1 MSESEDNSPKPAASS
16 GFSLRNTFS
25 AIRSRVQK
33 ELDPTAD
40 LEPAAQPG
48 PIPAKEAKIALTPVR
63 AVSGGES
70 SSSSSRLKRILIIG
84 GMDFFGA
91 ALVRRLNAGGFRQIT
106 LVDSLEDDRW
116 KNFSSLAFE
125 ELQGFSEFE
134 KLLLSRARP
143 TGVYSHIFYLAD
155 WRCADSP
162 LALPKA
168 ALALAAESNSRFI
181 SFASASSLGP
191 QPSRSDIVQGWPDR
205 FRPECRSGLVACL
218 FDRFAMARMPARN
231 YVALKHYRLF
241 GSHERPD
248 GALYGV
254 AKVVYDH
261 LINGTVPRLPE
272 ALKPGSPEGDRR
284 HDFLSVAYAA
294 EMAAFLAEQDN
305 SSGIYEIGSGLA
317 STPWDLI
324 QAVFAAVDRP
334 PEVEWTQLPFSSPS
348 PEPEAADLSRLR
360 ELGWNKPIPPLA
372 EAVAQYVSACFHGTE
387 ELPAPEPVAVEPEKQ
402 PASGISKT
410 IPNRRKPFV
419 GKAAS

>member
-1 MSESEDNSPKPAASS
+1 MSESPADENSSKQPA
-16 GFSLRNTFS
+16 GFSLRGTFS
-25 AIRSRVQK
+25 ALRSRVQK
-33 ELDPTAD
+33 ELDPTAS

-48 PIPAKEAKIALTPVR
+48 PIPGKETKIALTPVR
-63 AVSGGES
+63 SMAGGEVPS
-70 SSSSSRLKRILIIG
+70 SVKLKRALVIG

-106 LVDSLEDDRW
+106 VVDSLEDDRW
-116 KNFSSLAFE
+116 RNFASLGFE

-143 TGVYSHIFYLAD
+143 VGVYSHIFYLAD

-181 SFASASSLGP
+181 SLASASSLGP
-191 QPSRSDIVQGWPDR
+191 GPSREDIARGWPDR

-218 FDRFAMARMPARN
+218 FDRFAMARLPAKN
-231 YVALKHYRLF
+231 YLGLKHYRLF

-248 GALYGV
+248 GALYGL

-261 LINGTVPRLPE
+261 LMNGTVARLPE

-294 EMAAFLAEQDN
+294 EMAAFLAEQEN
-305 SSGIYEIGSGLA
+305 AAGLYEIGSGVA
-317 STPWDLI
+317 STPWELI
-324 QAVFAAVDRP
+324 QAVFAAVNRP
-334 PEVEWTQLPFSSPS
+334 PEVEWTQLAFAPPS
-348 PEPEAADLSRLR
+348 PEPEVADLSRLR
-360 ELGWNKPIPPLA
+360 ELGWNKSIPALGD
-372 EAVAQYVSACFHGTE
+372 AVAQYVSACFHHTE
-387 ELPAPEPVAVEPEKQ
+387 ELPVTERAPEAEAEKQ
-402 PASGISKT
+402 AASGIAKT
-410 IPNRRKPFV
+410 IPTKRKPFV
-419 GKAAS
+419 GKTAT